1 MSQLS
6 AAVVVIAVAIAA
18 IGLGITADDAGA
30 DSEPKSRLFVV
41 SSVLAHNT
49 AHGKHKTYFPF
60 SFSFPPLLRKKEVAI
75 CVHYDGSITHAY
87 SSFSAS
93 CPPYPRHVL
102 EASFSSGVGTM
113 CALQQVR

>member
-1 MSQLS
+1 MNGAPYTQVQPRYEDTAVGTVRLILKSARKGIMTMSQLS

-49 AHGKHKTYFPF
+49 AHGQHKTYFLPF
-60 SFSFPPLLRKKEVAI
+60 SFFRF
-75 CVHYDGSITHAY
+75 HH
-87 SSFSAS
+87 F
-93 CPPYPRHVL
+93 
-102 EASFSSGVGTM
+102 
-113 CALQQVR
+113 